1 MRHSLILLAV
11 CLPNCSFSY
20 TYAGFPGSANDA
32 RVFRCSDLGV
42 AIYEEKTLLFPDSQ
56 YHVLADSA
64 FPCTPHVMPSIKA
77 SLAANKK
84 KKNTTQYYLKLA
96 FSSNM
101 HSVTSKTHFGVCIT
115 FMLTWKRP

>member
-84 KKNTTQYYLKLA
+84 KITTQYYLKLA